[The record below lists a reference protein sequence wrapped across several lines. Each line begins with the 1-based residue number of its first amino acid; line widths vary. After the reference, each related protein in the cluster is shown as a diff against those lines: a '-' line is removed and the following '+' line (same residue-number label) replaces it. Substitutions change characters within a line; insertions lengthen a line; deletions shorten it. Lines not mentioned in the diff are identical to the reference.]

1 LVLRACNF
9 VLNRNVSLGPWIHVS
24 SRIQHLAAGQ
34 IGMSLSARGR
44 VTANYE
50 HKGHR
55 FVDVDILVLAN
66 EKPIAHVA
74 HLAIYQPRQVI
85 AT

>member
-1 LVLRACNF
+1 
-9 VLNRNVSLGPWIHVS
+9 
-24 SRIQHLAAGQ
+24 
-34 IGMSLSARGR
+34 LSARGR